1 MVVSNTVAQRVPA
14 VSAREVRRPTYIGIH
29 TLDEDMDILYISS
42 GCMEAL
48 GFTPEFIMDQGGV
61 EYVADSFDKKE
72 YMKVY
77 QSLDRTD
84 GGEEDDDEANA
95 LVIHLHLEA
104 ANGRPLLQRMTA
116 FKCDNCVVVVGMSF
130 PEVSFQDRTTLEVE
144 RLGSAM
150 EQMGVSDK
158 GALRER
164 GHRSPFVARSRQVKA
179 VFVVECAPEVNQATG
194 DLNERAEGPLIVF
207 VTGSV
212 SRLIDADT
220 SDMSSYPFLKLVA
233 PEDVL
238 HVSKFFDR
246 LSIST
251 DVMFETFSLLHRPHV
266 IDGDV
271 VIADQDNPRVVVEC
285 LGAATQDGVV
295 ILLRKLRVVPA
306 PKRDTMGNYVRPRY
320 AALDEDDAGYVTLS
334 EFISSDPETSDA
346 PDWAHHL

>member
-1 MVVSNTVAQRVPA
+1 MVVSDASSQALSRA
-14 VSAREVRRPTYIGIH
+14 AKVRRPTYIGIH
-29 TLDEDMDILYISS
+29 TLGEDINILYISS

-194 DLNERAEGPLIVF
+194 DLNERIEGPLIVF

-220 SDMSSYPFLKLVA
+220 SDLSNYPFLKLVA
-233 PEDVL
+233 PEDVV
-238 HVSKFFDR
+238 HVGRFLDR
-246 LSIST
+246 LA
-251 DVMFETFSLLHRPHV
+251 DAMDLLFETFALLQQPDV
-266 IDGDV
+266 IEGDV
-271 VIADQDNPRVVVEC
+271 LVTNENNPRVVVEC

-295 ILLRKLRVVPA
+295 LLLRKLRVMPA
-306 PKRDTMGNYVRPRY
+306 PKRDTMGKYIRPKY
-320 AALDEDDAGYVTLS
+320 TALNEEDAGYMTLS
-334 EFISSDPETSDA
+334 ELISSDPETSDA
-346 PDWAHHL
+346 PDWGARFC